1 MAGILTYTL
10 FFTPSHHHDSGYF
23 VKTTFSAYSSGNCSG
38 FSPNSLLI
46 KFQIKTRNLNQ
57 NYDANVDKK
66 LYNYLSNEKLFQ
78 IITQGKNKSDPA
90 GEHKTNYKISYAKT
104 KFIL

>member
-10 FFTPSHHHDSGYF
+10 FFTPSHHHDSGYL

-46 KFQIKTRNLNQ
+46 KFQVKPRNLNQ
-57 NYDANVDKK
+57 NYASKVDKK

-78 IITQGKNKSDPA
+78 IITQEKKQ
-90 GEHKTNYKISYAKT
+90 I
-104 KFIL
+104 